1 MIKTPIFL
9 VGAERSGTTLLRLM
23 LDHHPEI
30 AFNSEFD
37 YAIKFFDFNTL
48 QEYYGFLDQDRIFRS
63 SNFIIDRKCNPD
75 ELVNIW
81 LKQKQGNKK
90 YIGATVHH
98 QFNRLI
104 KIWPDAKFIHI
115 VRDPRD
121 VALSVVQIG
130 WAGNTWKGCERWI
143 TAEQTWNTL
152 KINLKKEQYLEI
164 TYEDL
169 ILKTQEILS
178 YVCGFI
184 GVEYNSKML
193 SYPEYT
199 TYKLPDNSMA
209 YKWINMLKIFD
220 INLINIKV
228 GKELILANNYL
239 WSENSININWFYKL
253 YLEIENKILC
263 FKFRINRFG
272 FKLLLKYYI
281 ARKLALKKWAEQLNL
296 QIHDIEDQYLV

>member
-178 YVCGFI
+178 MCV
-184 GVEYNSKML
+184 VL
-193 SYPEYT
+193 
-199 TYKLPDNSMA
+199 LV
-209 YKWINMLKIFD
+209 L
-220 INLINIKV
+220 NI
-228 GKELILANNYL
+228 IQR
-239 WSENSININWFYKL
+239 
-253 YLEIENKILC
+253 C
-263 FKFRINRFG
+263 
-272 FKLLLKYYI
+272 
-281 ARKLALKKWAEQLNL
+281 
-296 QIHDIEDQYLV
+296 

>member
-1 MIKTPIFL
+1 M
-9 VGAERSGTTLLRLM
+9 
-23 LDHHPEI
+23 
-30 AFNSEFD
+30 
-37 YAIKFFDFNTL
+37 
-48 QEYYGFLDQDRIFRS
+48 
-63 SNFIIDRKCNPD
+63 
-75 ELVNIW
+75 
-81 LKQKQGNKK
+81 
-90 YIGATVHH
+90 
-98 QFNRLI
+98 
-104 KIWPDAKFIHI
+104 
-115 VRDPRD
+115 
-121 VALSVVQIG
+121 
-130 WAGNTWKGCERWI
+130 
-143 TAEQTWNTL
+143 
-152 KINLKKEQYLEI
+152 
-164 TYEDL
+164 
-169 ILKTQEILS
+169 
-178 YVCGFI
+178 CGFI

-296 QIHDIEDQYLV
+296 QIHDIEVQYLV